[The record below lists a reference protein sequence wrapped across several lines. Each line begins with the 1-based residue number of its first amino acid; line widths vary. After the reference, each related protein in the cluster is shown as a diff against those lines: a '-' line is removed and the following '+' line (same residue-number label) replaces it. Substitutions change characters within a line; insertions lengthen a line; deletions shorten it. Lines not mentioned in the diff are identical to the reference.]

1 MKIVVLGGGPGGY
14 VAAIRAA
21 QLGADVTIIEKNKLG
36 GTCLN
41 VGCIPTKVLLH
52 TAEIIETLKDA
63 KTLGIKVER
72 ATVNWKQLINRK
84 EEVVNRLVGGIEEL
98 LLSNEIEIINGFGMF
113 KSEKSIIIL
122 DGENKGKEIKFDNC
136 ILAVGSIPSTVPIP
150 GIESEFVIN
159 SDEALS
165 LDDIPKRLLIIGGGV
180 IGIEF
185 AEIYSSFGTEVTIV
199 EMEDSILP
207 AIDTEIVDI
216 IREKLIRKQV
226 KIYEKSR
233 VLEINKLKSAIVK
246 IEKENDVLEIETDK
260 ILLAVGR
267 KPALDSVGL
276 EKIGIKTDLGRI
288 LVDLRMKTN
297 IKGIY
302 AIGDCTGG
310 IMLAHVAM
318 AEAIFAVETIMEM
331 TPEIDFKTI
340 PNAVYT
346 KPEIASVGL
355 NEQDAIKNGIK
366 IKTGKFPLMANGK
379 SFIMM
384 EEGFIKIVADAET
397 KEIVGVQI
405 IGPRATDI
413 IGEAAL
419 AIRLE
424 ATVDELITTI
434 HAHPTISEA
443 MMEAGLSVFEHPIHL
458 PI

>member
-52 TAEIIETLKDA
+52 TAEIIEILKDA
-63 KTLGIKVER
+63 DTLGIKVER
-72 ATVNWKQLINRK
+72 ATVDWKQLMNRK
-84 EEVVNRLVGGIEEL
+84 EEVVNQLVGGIEEL
-98 LLSNEIEIINGFGMF
+98 LLSNGVEIINGFGMF

-122 DGENKGKEIKFDNC
+122 DGENEGKIIEFDNC
-136 ILAVGSIPSTVPIP
+136 ILALGSMPSTVPIS
-150 GIESEFVIN
+150 GIESDFVIN

-199 EMEDSILP
+199 EMENSILP
-207 AIDTEIVDI
+207 AIDTEMVDV
-216 IREKLIRKQV
+216 IREKLLRKQV
-226 KIYEKSR
+226 EIHEKSR

-246 IEKENDVLEIETDK
+246 IEKANDVLDIETDK

-267 KPALDSVGL
+267 KPAIESVGL
-276 EKIGIKTDLGRI
+276 EKIGIKTDMDRI
-288 LVDLRMKTN
+288 LVDSRMKTN

-310 IMLAHVAM
+310 IMLAHVAT
-318 AEAIFAVETIMEM
+318 AEGVFVAETIMGM
-331 TPEIDFKTI
+331 KSKIDFKTI

-355 NEQDAIKNGIK
+355 NEQEAIKNGIK
-366 IKTGKFPLMANGK
+366 IEVGKFPLMANGK

-384 EEGFIKIVADAET
+384 EEGFVKIVACAET
-397 KEIVGVQI
+397 KEIIGVQI

-413 IGEAAL
+413 IAEAAL

-443 MMEAGLSVFEHPIHL
+443 MMEAGLSVFGHPIHL